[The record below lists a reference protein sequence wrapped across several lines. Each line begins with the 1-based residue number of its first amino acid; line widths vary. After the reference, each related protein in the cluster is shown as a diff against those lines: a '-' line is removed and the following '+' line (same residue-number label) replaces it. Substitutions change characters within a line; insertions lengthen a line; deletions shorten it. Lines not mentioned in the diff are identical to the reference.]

1 MTCYSD
7 ATVMLQYHRLIARSR
22 ASLDSSGSLTR
33 GFWSWFY
40 KLTLFNTIIS
50 GQSLL
55 LFTSATIGAQTKQG
69 LEKGRRA
76 WTVGERCTAS
86 RGTHHGDGRSAV
98 QKKNPAMAW
107 LYQWRRALPCLH
119 LFVLLRKRGMG
130 VRYAQPGTESSPLGP
145 GTAQLIF
152 LQGSRWP

>member
-1 MTCYSD
+1 MNACGRWDGHS
-7 ATVMLQYHRLIARSR
+7 TVMAGPFLSLSTYTSINNRPLVRLLPCPVPALALPISLKKR
-22 ASLDSSGSLTR
+22 A
-33 GFWSWFY
+33 
-40 KLTLFNTIIS
+40 
-50 GQSLL
+50 
-55 LFTSATIGAQTKQG
+55 G
-69 LEKGRRA
+69 L
-76 WTVGERCTAS
+76 VGERCTAS

-119 LFVLLRKRGMG
+119 LFVLLRKRDMG

-152 LQGSRWP
+152 LQGSR